1 MHQVIIVYEHCCE
14 VRRETFQP
22 MEIVRYKLIIV
33 VIIIP
38 AYCGSTYT
46 ILVQTQGKKCSLPQ
60 RASMLRM
67 RQETTDGHR

>member
-22 MEIVRYKLIIV
+22 KEILRYNLIIV
-33 VIIIP
+33 VIFIP

-46 ILVQTQGKKCSLPQ
+46 VLVQTQGKTCSLPQ
-60 RASMLRM
+60 RASKLGIGK
-67 RQETTDGHR
+67 ETTDGHR